1 MAALSRAKPL
11 KFTACCAVPIAAAA
25 RTTAPRIAGAVTR
38 TSRNVPPSGNAVLPA
53 LLSAKTEGRTGLA
66 RV

>member
-11 KFTACCAVPIAAAA
+11 KFTACCAVPIAAA
-25 RTTAPRIAGAVTR
+25 RTTAPRTAGAVTR
-38 TSRNVPPSGNAVLPA
+38 TSRNVPPSGNAVLLA